1 MGEFHPNPNLNNRIF
16 LAKQQNRAPFIS
28 DTMYGDDLL
37 KTQGNNFRTNIVIGK
52 RDGIPQDQP
61 IDYFLQRHFQGNPY
75 VRGMHPYTSNMLV
88 DVVPSV
94 YNTNPL
100 AGRGGYE
107 KNLASFNGT
116 RPLATALD
124 EPQEIAQRLYEDEF
138 KLSANNPLSMQYTIN
153 HAGVQK
159 RARGEMYDAFRLGIE
174 KNNEDK
180 EPDYDIVLQSKREKG
195 YNAQGYLP
203 KGDNEKSITTYFD
216 NQEPLRTGI
225 FKERMDQLKTHLTP
239 GPQAAVLPAAAPGAV
254 AAVAS
259 GAPNFIGPGSGSNMV
274 QVNQAT
280 GTNLFGAPPM
290 TPITPGSPSFA
301 AMSPL
306 TAASMQLP
314 PLYTSSHPLQQ
325 ASLPG
330 SPAQSLISNATL
342 PTTPAGKSTNLTDR
356 QKAMLAANAAA
367 AYQEQ
372 QRQERLRLVE
382 E

>member
-1 MGEFHPNPNLNNRIF
+1 MGEFHANPNLNNRIF

-28 DTMYGDDLL
+28 DTLYGDDLL
-37 KTQGNNFRTNIVIGK
+37 RTQGNNFRTPIVIGR
-52 RDGIPQDQP
+52 RDGTPQDQP

-174 KNNEDK
+174 KNNEGK

-195 YNAQGYLP
+195 YNAEGYLP

-259 GAPNFIGPGSGSNMV
+259 GAPNFIGHGSGSNMV

-290 TPITPGSPSFA
+290 SPLTPGSVLGSPPS
-301 AMSPL
+301 
-306 TAASMQLP
+306 
-314 PLYTSSHPLQQ
+314 YTSSNPLQQ

-330 SPAQSLISNATL
+330 SPAQSLLSTATL
-342 PTTPAGKSTNLTDR
+342 PTTPAGKPLTAR
-356 QKAMLAANAAA
+356 QQQMQANEAV
-367 AYQEQ
+367 
-372 QRQERLRLVE
+372 RLRMEPLTKERVALE
-382 E
+382 AEAKKNAKAAKKAKN